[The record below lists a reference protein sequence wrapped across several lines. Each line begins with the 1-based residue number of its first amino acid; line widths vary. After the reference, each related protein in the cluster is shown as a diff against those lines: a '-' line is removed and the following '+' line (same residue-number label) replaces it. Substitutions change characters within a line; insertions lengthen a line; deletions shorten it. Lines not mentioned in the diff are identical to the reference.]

1 MGGVIKCDLRIIRA
15 KNVEMKSEGQLFV
28 RCFLPAGN
36 NRRVRID
43 TREILL
49 GSSPLVWDQFFS
61 LECHD
66 NNFIMNETMLI
77 VVELRWRSVVPV
89 IGKLRGSQLLGRA
102 EIPWDNIMMDSPKI
116 MKIEKWLV
124 MKSSG
129 GAKHGHDVK
138 TPAVEISL
146 MVTLPAINCLIG
158 DVESRRKRR
167 RRNRMV
173 SGEEHCGCNSNSLS
187 YEVLTMAAALEV
199 L

>member
-1 MGGVIKCDLRIIRA
+1 MGGVINCDLRIIRA

-36 NRRVRID
+36 SQRVRID

-49 GSSPLVWDQFFS
+49 GSSPLVWDQSFS

-66 NNFIMNETMLI
+66 NNFIMSGPMLI
-77 VVELRWRSVVPV
+77 EVELRWRSVVPV

-102 EIPWDNIMMDSPKI
+102 EIPWENITMDSPKI
-116 MKIEKWLV
+116 MKMEKWLI
-124 MKSSG
+124 MNSSG

-138 TPAVEISL
+138 TSAVEISL
-146 MVTLPAINCLIG
+146 MVTLPATNCLIG

-173 SGEEHCGCNSNSLS
+173 NAEEHCGCNRNSLS
-187 YEVLTMAAALEV
+187 YEVLAMAAAFEV